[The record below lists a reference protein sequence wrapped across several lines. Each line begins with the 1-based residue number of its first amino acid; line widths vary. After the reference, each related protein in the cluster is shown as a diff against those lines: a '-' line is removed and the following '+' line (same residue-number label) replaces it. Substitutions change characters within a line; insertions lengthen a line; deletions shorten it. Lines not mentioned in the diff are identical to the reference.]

1 MENEINNCK
10 NCGIEIL
17 DNNCYCQDCLK
28 KSEKC
33 PTCESYGMIE
43 ENGTFICPECGD
55 VFSSLAILY
64 RNEIVEDVDK
74 GLCMYDGN
82 YYYRL
87 INVEFEENEGW
98 VGIFI
103 STEGEKR
110 IKNLNSLI
118 LD

>member
-43 ENGTFICPECGD
+43 ENGTFRIHPCVEINLRYNMGLVALKLAEKVGNTFNLFRILSVQQLQERNSENYLLLTEVHAETQVC
-55 VFSSLAILY
+55 AILT
-64 RNEIVEDVDK
+64 NEV
-74 GLCMYDGN
+74 
-82 YYYRL
+82 
-87 INVEFEENEGW
+87 
-98 VGIFI
+98 
-103 STEGEKR
+103 
-110 IKNLNSLI
+110 
-118 LD
+118 